1 MSIFSKTVRRADAGS
16 AKTVNLKLTR
26 INFWSA
32 IRMGFVVT
40 IALGIGTILAFLILW
55 VVLSAVGVTNALS
68 SQVGIQLNLASVL
81 SAGLTLAVF
90 NIVLGTLLAGVY
102 AAIFNLVARITGG
115 LSVGFTNN

>member
-1 MSIFSKTVRRADAGS
+1 MSIFSKTVRRGDAGS

>member
-40 IALGIGTILAFLILW
+40 IALGIGTLLAFLILW

>member
-40 IALGIGTILAFLILW
+40 IALGIGTLLAFLILW

-90 NIVLGTLLAGVY
+90 NILLGTLLAGVY

>member
-16 AKTVNLKLTR
+16 TKTVNLKLTR

-40 IALGIGTILAFLILW
+40 IALGIGTLLAFLILW

>member
-1 MSIFSKTVRRADAGS
+1 MSIFSKTVRRADAGN

-32 IRMGFVVT
+32 IRMGFVLT
-40 IALGIGTILAFLILW
+40 IALGIGTLLAFLILW
-55 VVLSAVGVTNALS
+55 TVLSAVGVTNALS

>member
-90 NIVLGTLLAGVY
+90 NIVLGTLLAGIY

>member
-40 IALGIGTILAFLILW
+40 IALGIGTLLAFLILW

-115 LSVGFTNN
+115 LSVGFTNS

>member
-1 MSIFSKTVRRADAGS
+1 
-16 AKTVNLKLTR
+16 
-26 INFWSA
+26 
-32 IRMGFVVT
+32 MGFVVT
-40 IALGIGTILAFLILW
+40 IALGIGTLLAFLILW